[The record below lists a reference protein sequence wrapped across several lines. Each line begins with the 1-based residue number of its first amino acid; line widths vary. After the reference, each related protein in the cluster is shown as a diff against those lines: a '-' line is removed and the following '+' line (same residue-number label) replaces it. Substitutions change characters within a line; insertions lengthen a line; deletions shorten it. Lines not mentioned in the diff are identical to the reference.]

1 MRSFSYHTH
10 SSYCDGKGE
19 PREFVERAIDLNM
32 ESIGFSA
39 HTPLPFE
46 NVWSM
51 EAERYEEYCGEIR
64 RLTQEYKGQIEVY
77 LSLELDYIP
86 NRSFDFLEMNR
97 KGNLDYTIGSV
108 HLVAREGRKD
118 LWFLD
123 GPDTNYSKGL
133 TEIFDGDIQLAVGA
147 YFQQVNEMLRM
158 HRPDIV
164 GHIDKVKMNNKGRY
178 FSEKEEW
185 YLKLVQETL
194 DVVRECG
201 TIVEVNTRGIY
212 KGKSKD
218 LFPGDFVLAECLQR
232 NIPVTISTDAHH
244 PDELLGYFEEARQ
257 QLKGL
262 GFREIMRFRNGKW
275 ENQSL

>member
-1 MRSFSYHTH
+1 
-10 SSYCDGKGE
+10 
-19 PREFVERAIDLNM
+19 M